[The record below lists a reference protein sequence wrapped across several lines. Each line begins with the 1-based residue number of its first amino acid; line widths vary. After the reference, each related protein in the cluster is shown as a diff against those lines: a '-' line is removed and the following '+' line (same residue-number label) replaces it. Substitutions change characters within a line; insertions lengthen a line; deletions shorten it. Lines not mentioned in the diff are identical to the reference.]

1 MVHCF
6 VDNGYN
12 LALSLILKYAL
23 KFVADMFHSQ
33 LSVLHEFNGARQI
46 LPKTCFG
53 ENLFRLT
60 SKQDFHFSSS
70 WIKFYLI
77 RITTNHNSAFL
88 ANERNVILF
97 YILQGDFF
105 HWYPP

>member
-12 LALSLILKYAL
+12 LTLSLILRYAL

-33 LSVLHEFNGARQI
+33 LSVLHEFNGARQH

-60 SKQDFHFSSS
+60 STQDFHFSSS

-77 RITTNHNSAFL
+77 RISTKQS
-88 ANERNVILF
+88 E
-97 YILQGDFF
+97 
-105 HWYPP
+105 